1 MARAEEGLY
10 AEDEG
15 RYTAEQA
22 AAVTTALRSALGMPP
37 QRFGTEQFVGM
48 ISDEIEQL
56 RSAGKTDAD
65 IARLLADTC
74 RIDIDPES
82 IARFYAGP
90 AARGRPG

>member
-1 MARAEEGLY
+1 MEREAGRMAAF
-10 AEDEG
+10 DESP
-15 RYTAEQA
+15 YTAEQA

-56 RSAGKTDAD
+56 RSAGKTDAE
-65 IARLLADTC
+65 IAKLIADTC
-74 RIDIDPES
+74 RIDIDAES
-82 IARFYAGP
+82 LARYYAEP

>member
-1 MARAEEGLY
+1 MAESE
-10 AEDEG
+10 EG

-56 RSAGKTDAD
+56 RNAGKTDAE
-65 IARLLADTC
+65 IVKLVADTC
-74 RIDIDPES
+74 RIDIDAES
-82 IARFYAGP
+82 IARYYAEP
-90 AARGRPG
+90 TERGRPE